1 MTHRFNFPRLAMA
14 AIVAA
19 AMCAGAADSWPA
31 AAQSTSTT
39 HRVLAITPT
48 PKGGPPLTPAG
59 VIAAVGLAQ
68 KAGVNGDQLS
78 NKWNDIET
86 SPGVYNISDPQGG
99 VSFIGD
105 SLGWQ
110 LMYTLSVIDTIA
122 RQVPSDLMTAAWDS
136 PQMESRFHAL
146 IDALMPVL
154 SDPHMAY
161 VSVGNEV
168 DDHFVLQ
175 QDDPVAYENFYAD
188 AVNYIHSKVP
198 GLKVG
203 VTCTYTGA
211 SSRSPQLVQD
221 LNAASDVFILTYYP
235 THDDNLAD
243 PPTAPLNDL
252 ATMVQL
258 AHGLPVIL
266 QEVGYPSAAVCASSP
281 KQQAKFVHN
290 VYQAWNA
297 EAAGIPFLSFSQM
310 HDMGT
315 QWCTFLEDYYGIHDP
330 QFEAFICS
338 IGLRYVNGRPKA
350 GWAQFV
356 AGARKLKR
364 GGYH

>member
-1 MTHRFNFPRLAMA
+1 LPNRISSIRAAMLLLA
-14 AIVAA
+14 IVCVAA
-19 AMCAGAADSWPA
+19 AAPHPLH
-31 AAQSTSTT
+31 AQATA

-48 PKGGPPLTPAG
+48 PKGGPPLTPPA
-59 VIAAVGLAQ
+59 VMAALALAQ

-78 NKWNDIET
+78 NKWNDLET

-122 RQVPSDLMTAAWDS
+122 RQVPADLMNTAWDS
-136 PQMESRFHAL
+136 PEMESRFHAL

-168 DDHFVLQ
+168 DIHFILE
-175 QDDPVAYENFYAD
+175 QDDPVAYGNFYAD

-203 VTCTYTGA
+203 VTSTFTGA
-211 SSRSPQLVQD
+211 SGVAQQLVQD
-221 LNAASDVFILTYYP
+221 LNAPSDVFILTYYP
-235 THDDNLAD
+235 THDDNIAN
-243 PPTAPLNDL
+243 PPTAPLADF

-266 QEVGYPSAAVCASSP
+266 QEVGYPSAALCSSSP
-281 KQQAKFVHN
+281 KQQAKFVNN
-290 VYQAWNA
+290 VYAAWDQQASS
-297 EAAGIPFLSFSQM
+297 IPFLSFSQM

-315 QWCTFLEDYYGIHDP
+315 NWCSYLEDYYGIHDP

-350 GWAQFV
+350 GWGRFV
-356 AGARKLKR
+356 AGARKLR
-364 GGYH
+364 RNGYQ

>member
-1 MTHRFNFPRLAMA
+1 MKQRIGFLRPALA
-14 AIVAA
+14 AIVAGA
-19 AMCAGAADSWPA
+19 WCIAAADSRPA
-31 AAQSTSTT
+31 AAQTSTT
-39 HRVLAITPT
+39 RRVLAITPT
-48 PKGGPPLTPAG
+48 PKGGPPLTPSGVLAAISLAARAG
-59 VIAAVGLAQ
+59 A
-68 KAGVNGDQLS
+68 NGDQLS
-78 NKWNDIET
+78 NKWNDLEP

-110 LMYTLSVIDTIA
+110 LMYTISVIDTIA
-122 RQVPSDLMTAAWDS
+122 RQVPSDLTAVAWDS
-136 PQMESRFHAL
+136 DQMKTRFHAL
-146 IDALMPVL
+146 VDQLMPVL

-161 VSVGNEV
+161 VAVGNEV
-168 DDHFVLQ
+168 DIHFILQ

-203 VTCTYTGA
+203 VTCTFVGA
-211 SSRSPQLVQD
+211 SGGAQQLVQS

-235 THDDNLAD
+235 THDDNIAN
-243 PPTAPLNDL
+243 PPTAPLSDF

-266 QEVGYPSAAVCASSP
+266 QEVGYPSAGLCASSP

-290 VYQAWNA
+290 VYTAWN
-297 EAAGIPFLSFSQM
+297 EQAAAIPFLSFSQM

-315 QWCTFLEDYYGIHDP
+315 NWCTFLEDYYGIHDP
-330 QFEAFICS
+330 RFEAFICS
-338 IGLRYVNGRPKA
+338 IGLRYVNGRPKP
-350 GWAQFV
+350 GWGQFV
-356 AGARKLKR
+356 AGAHKLKR